1 MMNHNPIETIFAL
14 CMLSLYPGLY
24 WFLGRYTW
32 RGLRGQKTR
41 THFGFRTGWIA
52 RLYGVF
58 YLLILLV
65 MTAPL
70 PFWWQSLKDLSPAEL
85 AGSLT
90 IRFPGCLGPGYLFL
104 SLGLLFYLFVWGIF
118 KLVQKRNPD
127 WSKRIKNPAWFR
139 FYLWSVPSLLVL
151 FGMLLTLGTPIAL
164 ALGFVVIWTYV
175 AVWGEEF
182 ILPNEVTPGSG

>member
-14 CMLSLYPGLY
+14 YMLSLYPGLY

-32 RGLRGQKTR
+32 RDLRGQKTR
-41 THFGFRTGWIA
+41 THFGFRTGCIA

-58 YLLILLV
+58 YLLVLLV
-65 MTAPL
+65 ITAPL

-90 IRFPGCLGPGYLFL
+90 IQFPGSLGTGYLFL
-104 SLGLLFYLFVWGIF
+104 SLGLLFYLFVWGVF

-127 WSKRIKNPAWFR
+127 WSKRIKK
-139 FYLWSVPSLLVL
+139 
-151 FGMLLTLGTPIAL
+151 TLGSASIFGRFQVSWYCL
-164 ALGFVVIWTYV
+164 ECSSLW
-175 AVWGEEF
+175 ERQ
-182 ILPNEVTPGSG
+182 LPWRSDLF